1 MAYDIKF
8 RKQVLSHME
17 RENLRA
23 EEVAQLFG
31 VAASTIR
38 RWLKNLHP
46 KALNRKPWKLDMEQ
60 LKKDL
65 EEYPDAYQYERA
77 ARLGVGQ
84 NCIFHGLKRLKI
96 SYKKNLHSSQSGRR
110 KAYYLSKKD

>member
-60 LKKDL
+60 LKKDV
-65 EEYPDAYQYERA
+65 EEYPASYQYERA

-110 KAYYLSKKD
+110 KAYYLSKED

>member
-60 LKKDL
+60 LKKDV
-65 EEYPDAYQYERA
+65 EEYPASYQYERA